1 MTNRELRFFLFRPPS
16 LEDDVDMDKKSVFR
30 EYGEGRENLRIQVS
44 KVSDFVDM
52 GPKFSKAVSIDHL
65 LSMIVKQTLDVTNT
79 EVCIIW
85 LKDKNG
91 NLIPSISFGLKT
103 KLIRSLKIRF
113 ASKMVRCI
121 MKKPEPV
128 TIYNMSRATKSPL
141 KNLIM
146 KEKLASLLA
155 APLIVGQE
163 RIGVIMVMTRSKHHF
178 SEVDTKIFNALSR
191 QAALGI
197 GNVKL
202 YDFAD
207 RRVKEKIKEMSALFT
222 MSHYASE
229 SVDLDLILNV
239 ILEKTRMLL
248 KAHSCVLRMLDSS
261 RKHTVAVTSGLT
273 QKGFRALSKF
283 EIELSARVMRSGFP
297 LVIPDIQSHD
307 KTKASKFIRRRGIHS
322 LIMVPLYSKRR
333 KNGVLSVFMPE
344 VRIFE
349 KETIE
354 MVEMIA
360 NLCAMSIDNSAMLER
375 IQKDYLNSIKM
386 LAKIIDANDTYTR
399 GHCEKVM
406 RYSLYICKKMGV
418 PERYTE
424 AVKTASLLHD
434 IGKVGIDLNIIR
446 KRGSLSKKDWS
457 RVRLHPEIGAKIVSQ
472 IGFLNEIVPIIR
484 HHHARYGGGGY
495 PESRVLGDKIPLGS
509 RIIAVADAFD
519 AMTSDRPYRKAVS
532 RKEAIQELRRCSGK
546 QFDPKV
552 VKIFSN

>member
-1 MTNRELRFFLFRPPS
+1 MGKIPAA
-16 LEDDVDMDKKSVFR
+16 KKQKPYES
-30 EYGEGRENLRIQVS
+30 LRIQVS
-44 KVSDFVDM
+44 KVSELVDM
-52 GPKFSKAVSIDHL
+52 GPKFSKAVSVDHL

-79 EVCIIW
+79 DVCIIW
-85 LKDKNG
+85 LKDNNG
-91 NLIPSISFGLKT
+91 NLIPRISFGLKT
-103 KLIRSLKIRF
+103 KLIRSLKMRF
-113 ASKMVRCI
+113 ASRMVRCI
-121 MKKPEPV
+121 MKKAQPV
-128 TIYNMSRATKSPL
+128 TIYNIARSTKFHL
-141 KNLIM
+141 KNLIL

-155 APLIVGQE
+155 APLVIGQE
-163 RIGVIMVMTRSKHHF
+163 KIGVIMVMTRTKRHF
-178 SEVDTKIFNALSR
+178 SEVDVKIFNALSR

-202 YDFAD
+202 YDVAD
-207 RRVKEKIKEMSALFT
+207 RRVKDKIKEISALFT

-248 KAHSCVLRMLDSS
+248 KAHSCVLRVLDSS
-261 RKHTVAVTSGLT
+261 RKRTFTVTSGLT
-273 QKGFRALSKF
+273 KAGAKALLKF
-283 EIELSARVMRSGFP
+283 EGELSSRVLRSGFP

-307 KTKASKFIRRRGIHS
+307 KTKASKFIRKCGIHS
-322 LIMVPLYSKRR
+322 LVMVPLYSKRR

-354 MVEMIA
+354 MVEMVA

-375 IQKDYLNSIKM
+375 IQKDYLNSIRM

-406 RYSLYICKKMGV
+406 KYSLYICKKMGV

-446 KRGSLSKKDWS
+446 KKGALTKKDWNK
-457 RVRLHPEIGAKIVSQ
+457 VRLHPDIGARIVSQ
-472 IGFLNEIVPIIR
+472 IGFLNDIVPIIR
-484 HHHARYGGGGY
+484 HHHARYNGGGY
-495 PESRVLGDKIPLGS
+495 PEPRITGDKIPLGA

-519 AMTSDRPYRKAVS
+519 AMTSDRPYRKAIS
-532 RKEAIQELRRCSGK
+532 RKEAIEELKRCSGR
-546 QFDPKV
+546 QFDPEI
-552 VKIFSN
+552 VKLFLN